1 MEPEDLRWQVW
12 WVYVGAWWGQKAKM
26 LKKHW
31 FYHYFLKGQ
40 EGHEDAKAANNTP
53 SRGEK
58 VRFLL
63 KNVSWLYSELS
74 FLLQRGAHFHTNR
87 EKSGRMVKNGAKI
100 MSDTS
105 LLHQAGVGYIKM
117 SWKLSW
123 MHHWSRPKKPPVE
136 IIHRFARVFEVQLGR
151 HGADKRRKE
160 RTTER

>member
-1 MEPEDLRWQVW
+1 
-12 WVYVGAWWGQKAKM
+12 M

-40 EGHEDAKAANNTP
+40 EGHEDAKAANETP

-74 FLLQRGAHFHTNR
+74 FLLQRGAHSHKNR

-117 SWKLSW
+117 S
-123 MHHWSRPKKPPVE
+123 
-136 IIHRFARVFEVQLGR
+136 
-151 HGADKRRKE
+151 
-160 RTTER
+160 